1 MKQNEIEIKKVFI
14 FRPRKCISCGKII
27 WIGKHWCK
35 PVKNYSKYSELYVT
49 DKLICCKKCA
59 NCKNDMDKI
68 SVTCAY
74 KKPLWMFL
82 NK

>member
-1 MKQNEIEIKKVFI
+1 MC
-14 FRPRKCISCGKII
+14 P
-27 WIGKHWCK
+27 
-35 PVKNYSKYSELYVT
+35 ELYAT
-49 DKLICCKKCA
+49 DELICCKKCA

-74 KKPLWMFL
+74 KKPLWMLL

>member
-1 MKQNEIEIKKVFI
+1 MC
-14 FRPRKCISCGKII
+14 P
-27 WIGKHWCK
+27 
-35 PVKNYSKYSELYVT
+35 ELYAT

-59 NCKNDMDKI
+59 NCKKDMDKI